1 MRRNKKRKE
10 TKNEKFRNLINKKE
24 KNLQNF
30 RTETHF
36 FLFVDYLTNLGIQA
50 DDADEIFNAMKR

>member
-1 MRRNKKRKE
+1 MRRERKE
-10 TKNEKFRNLINKKE
+10 KMKNLGNLGNKKE

-36 FLFVDYLTNLGIQA
+36 FLFLDYLTNLGIQA